1 MRRTKTIF
9 LALLCLLLML
19 AAGCGQNS
27 DPLAIREF
35 IIGDS
40 VGTVEQRGSGGD
52 TEYVICITLP
62 LDTDFQNC
70 TANITLADG
79 ASVSGESPCLKAD
92 VGGRMVLDLTR
103 EPRDLIVEN
112 EGQTRAYLFDI
123 GLSRQDG

>member
-1 MRRTKTIF
+1 MRRTKTIL

-19 AAGCGQNS
+19 AAGCGQRG

-40 VGTVEQRGSGGD
+40 VGTVEQRASGAD

-112 EGQTRAYLFDI
+112 GSSNRCYSFEIA
-123 GLSRQDG
+123 LS